1 MKKLFLMVIGVVALL
16 STNVNAMS
24 ESELKTKLTKEYTIN
39 GATFKLEDSYV
50 TQLERYL
57 KENEISE
64 KDADYISS
72 KIDEAIKIVEA
83 GKATTIKELTKS
95 EKDKL
100 KALAA
105 EVSEKTEV
113 KVTIAKGGVVTV
125 YNTDGTV
132 FTKVSDPIQYTND
145 NTVAIIASIAL
156 AVVASGI
163 VLVKKNVLS

>member
-1 MKKLFLMVIGVVALL
+1 MKKLFLMVIGVVALV
-16 STNVNAMS
+16 STNVSAMS
-24 ESELKTKLTKEYTIN
+24 ESELQAKLTKDYTIN

-50 TQLERYL
+50 AQLERYL

-64 KDADYISS
+64 SDADYIAS
-72 KIDEAIKIVEA
+72 KIDEAVKIVEA

-105 EVSEKTEV
+105 DVSDKTEV
-113 KVTIAKGGVVTV
+113 KVTVEKGAVVTV

-132 FTKVSDPIQYTND
+132 FTKVSDPIKYTND
-145 NTVAIIASIAL
+145 NTVAIIALGAL
-156 AVVASGI
+156 AVLGGI

>member
-1 MKKLFLMVIGVVALL
+1 MKKLFLMVIGVVALV
-16 STNVNAMS
+16 STNVSAMS
-24 ESELKTKLTKEYTIN
+24 ESELQAKLTKEYTIN
-39 GATFKLEDSYV
+39 GATFKLDSSYV

-64 KDADYISS
+64 SDADYIAS
-72 KIDEAIKIVEA
+72 KIDEAVKIVEA

-105 EVSEKTEV
+105 DVSDKTEV
-113 KVTIAKGGVVTV
+113 KVTVEKGAVVTV

-132 FTKVSDPIQYTND
+132 FTKVSDPIKYTND
-145 NTVAIIASIAL
+145 NTVAIIALGAL
-156 AVVASGI
+156 AVLGGI

>member
-1 MKKLFLMVIGVVALL
+1 MKKLFLMVIGVVALV
-16 STNVNAMS
+16 STNVSAMS
-24 ESELKTKLTKEYTIN
+24 ESELQAKLTKEYTIN

-50 TQLERYL
+50 AQLERYL

-64 KDADYISS
+64 SDADYIAS
-72 KIDEAIKIVEA
+72 KIDEAVKIVEA

-105 EVSEKTEV
+105 DVSDKTEV
-113 KVTIAKGGVVTV
+113 KVTVEKGAVVTV

-132 FTKVSDPIQYTND
+132 FTKVSDPIKYTND
-145 NTVAIIASIAL
+145 NTVAIIALGAL
-156 AVVASGI
+156 AVLGGI

>member
-1 MKKLFLMVIGVVALL
+1 MKKLFLMVIGVVALV
-16 STNVNAMS
+16 STNVSAMS
-24 ESELKTKLTKEYTIN
+24 ESELQAKLTKEYTIN
-39 GATFKLEDSYV
+39 GASFKLDSSYV

-64 KDADYISS
+64 SDADYIAS
-72 KIDEAIKIVEA
+72 KIDEAVKIVEA

-105 EVSEKTEV
+105 DVSDKTEV
-113 KVTIAKGGVVTV
+113 KVTVEKGAVVTV

-132 FTKVSDPIQYTND
+132 FTKVSDPIKYTND
-145 NTVAIIASIAL
+145 NTVAIIALGAL
-156 AVVASGI
+156 AVLGGI

>member
-1 MKKLFLMVIGVVALL
+1 MKKLFLMVIGVVALV
-16 STNVNAMS
+16 STNVSAMS
-24 ESELKTKLTKEYTIN
+24 ESELKAKLTKEYIIN
-39 GATFKLEDSYV
+39 GETFKLDNSYV

-64 KDADYISS
+64 SDANYIAS
-72 KIDEAIKIVEA
+72 KIDEAVKVVES

-105 EVSEKTEV
+105 DISEKTDV
-113 KVTIAKGGVVTV
+113 KVTIAKGAVVTV

-132 FTKVSDPIQYTND
+132 FTKVSDPIKYTND
-145 NTVAIIASIAL
+145 NTAIIVASVAL
-156 AVVASGI
+156 AVIGGA
-163 VLVKKNVLS
+163 VLVKKTVLS

>member
-72 KIDEAIKIVEA
+72 KIDEAVKIVEA

-113 KVTIAKGGVVTV
+113 KVTIAKGGLVTV

-145 NTVAIIASIAL
+145 NTALIVALGAL
-156 AVVASGI
+156 AVLGGAI
-163 VLVKKNVLS
+163 LVKKNVLS

>member
-1 MKKLFLMVIGVVALL
+1 MKKLFLMVIGVVALV
-16 STNVNAMS
+16 STNVSAMS
-24 ESELKTKLTKEYTIN
+24 ESELKAKLTKEYIIN
-39 GATFKLEDSYV
+39 GETFKLDNSYV

-64 KDADYISS
+64 SDANYIAS
-72 KIDEAIKIVEA
+72 KIDEAVKVVES

-105 EVSEKTEV
+105 DVSDKTEV
-113 KVTIAKGGVVTV
+113 KVTIEKGAVVTV

-132 FTKVSDPIQYTND
+132 FTKVSDPIKYTND
-145 NTVAIIASIAL
+145 NTAIIVASVAL
-156 AVVASGI
+156 AVIGGA
-163 VLVKKNVLS
+163 VLVKKTVLS

>member
-16 STNVNAMS
+16 STNVSAMS
-24 ESELKTKLTKEYTIN
+24 ESELQAKLTKEYIIN
-39 GATFKLEDSYV
+39 GATFKLDDSYV
-50 TQLERYL
+50 AQLERYL

-64 KDADYISS
+64 SDANYIAS
-72 KIDEAIKIVEA
+72 KIDEAVKVVES

-105 EVSEKTEV
+105 DISEKTDV
-113 KVTIAKGGVVTV
+113 KVTIAKGAVVTV

-132 FTKVSDPIQYTND
+132 FTKVSDPIKYTND
-145 NTVAIIASIAL
+145 NTAIIVASVAL
-156 AVVASGI
+156 AVIGGA
-163 VLVKKNVLS
+163 VLVKKTVLS

>member
-24 ESELKTKLTKEYTIN
+24 ESELQAKLTKEYTIN
-39 GATFKLEDSYV
+39 GASFKLDSSYV

-64 KDADYISS
+64 SDADYIAS
-72 KIDEAIKIVEA
+72 KIDEAVKIVEA

-105 EVSEKTEV
+105 DVSDKTEV
-113 KVTIAKGGVVTV
+113 KVTVEKGAVVTV

-132 FTKVSDPIQYTND
+132 FTKVSDLIKYTND
-145 NTVAIIASIAL
+145 NTVAIIALGAL
-156 AVVASGI
+156 AVLGGI

>member
-1 MKKLFLMVIGVVALL
+1 MKKLFLMVIGVVALV
-16 STNVNAMS
+16 STNVSAMS
-24 ESELKTKLTKEYTIN
+24 ESELKAKLTKEYTIN
-39 GATFKLEDSYV
+39 GETFKLDASYV

-64 KDADYISS
+64 SDADYIAS
-72 KIDEAIKIVEA
+72 KIDEAVKIVEA

-105 EVSEKTEV
+105 DVSEKTDV
-113 KVTIAKGGVVTV
+113 KVTIAKGAVVTV

-132 FTKVSDPIQYTND
+132 FTKVSDPIKYTND
-145 NTVAIIASIAL
+145 NTAIIIASVAL
-156 AVVASGI
+156 AVIGGA